1 MGRAIS
7 FIAIFT
13 LIYGHLAS
21 LAQAE
26 PLDCTD
32 YRGGPNGQTA
42 ISDIWVSTFHQRGDV
57 NAPKRRHS
65 LRWPKMGIYFPPVL
79 QDGEFSVE
87 NRMLFSID
95 IHSGRPRYDR
105 GLNDNTLM
113 ISVDGVDHYPIYS
126 KMGTV
131 GGLRTRNLLYQ
142 EDGTTYHSSEGYEF
156 TGRALPGGWQGLQY
170 ENSRRPD
177 NNVFARWN
185 TEGEVAAV
193 LACSKPDKAPNP
205 QCDLRIK
212 EEPLFAQV
220 DFDADF
226 LGDLALIERRA
237 REFTRCLLQLE
248 DIL

>member
-1 MGRAIS
+1 MGRIFS

-42 ISDIWVSTFHQRGDV
+42 ISDIWVSTFHQKGDV

-113 ISVDGVDHYPIYS
+113 ISVAGVDHYPIYS
-126 KMGTV
+126 KMGAV
-131 GGLRTRNLLYQ
+131 GGLRTRNLLYK
-142 EDGTTYHSSEGYEF
+142 EDGTTYYNSEGYEF
-156 TGRALPGGWQGLQY
+156 TGRALPGDWQGLQY
-170 ENSRRPD
+170 
-177 NNVFARWN
+177 
-185 TEGEVAAV
+185 
-193 LACSKPDKAPNP
+193 
-205 QCDLRIK
+205 
-212 EEPLFAQV
+212 
-220 DFDADF
+220 
-226 LGDLALIERRA
+226 
-237 REFTRCLLQLE
+237 
-248 DIL
+248 

>member
-1 MGRAIS
+1 
-7 FIAIFT
+7 
-13 LIYGHLAS
+13 
-21 LAQAE
+21 
-26 PLDCTD
+26 
-32 YRGGPNGQTA
+32 
-42 ISDIWVSTFHQRGDV
+42 
-57 NAPKRRHS
+57 
-65 LRWPKMGIYFPPVL
+65 MGIYFPPVF
-79 QDGEFSVE
+79 QDSEFSVE

-113 ISVDGVDHYPIYS
+113 ISVEGVDHYPIYS

-131 GGLRTRNLLYQ
+131 GGLRAIDLLYK
-142 EDGTTYHSSEGYEF
+142 EDGTTYYSSEGYEF
-156 TGRALPGGWQGLQY
+156 TGRALPGDWQGLQY

-177 NNVFARWN
+177 NDIFTRWN
-185 TEGEVAAV
+185 TEGAVAAV
-193 LACSKPDKAPNP
+193 LACIKPDKAPNP

-212 EEPLFAQV
+212 EKPLFAKV

-226 LGDLALIERRA
+226 LGDFALIERHA